1 MDQSCDAGPV
11 TANDRVPSLLDRPV
25 YSHADVD
32 RHLGLHAGTARRW
45 LNGYRR
51 GGRNYSP
58 VLRDE
63 PITRDV
69 VTWGEFVETRLL
81 SEFRDKGATVQHMR
95 PAVVRLRA
103 EFGQYPLALARPF
116 LDVAGRELVRRIQD
130 EVDMPPELR
139 FVVVRSGQGQIS
151 TAVGRFV
158 EAVEFDGES
167 AVRVRP
173 GGPGSLVVVDPLRQA
188 GRPVV
193 RSVPTDVVLE
203 QFNAGVSVAEIADLW
218 ELSTREVESALRF
231 ELRHAG

>member
-1 MDQSCDAGPV
+1 LS
-11 TANDRVPSLLDRPV
+11 DRVTSLLDRPV
-25 YSHADVD
+25 YSHSDVD
-32 RHLGLHAGTARRW
+32 RNLGLHAGTARPW

-51 GGRNYSP
+51 GGSDHGP

-63 PITRDV
+63 PTSQDV

-95 PAVVRLRA
+95 PAVLRLRA
-103 EFGQYPLALARPF
+103 ELGRYPLALARPF
-116 LDVAGRELVRRIQD
+116 LDVEGRELVRRIQD
-130 EVDMPPELR
+130 EVDLPPELR

-158 EAVEFDGES
+158 ESVEFDDGS

-193 RSVPTDVVLE
+193 RSVPTDVVIE
-203 QFNAGVSVAEIADLW
+203 QFNAGVGLAEIADLW
-218 ELSTREVESALRF
+218 ELSTGELESALRF
-231 ELRHAG
+231 ELRHAV